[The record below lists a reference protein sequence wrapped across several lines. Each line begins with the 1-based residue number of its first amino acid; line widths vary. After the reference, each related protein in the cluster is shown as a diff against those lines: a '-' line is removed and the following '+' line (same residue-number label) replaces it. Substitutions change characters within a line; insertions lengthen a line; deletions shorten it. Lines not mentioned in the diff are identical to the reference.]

1 MLCAAI
7 VTSKCKCCCSVPA
20 PSCPFPRSSQ
30 RLIQHLM
37 VVRSV
42 GKLIPVLA
50 PLALLLCNP
59 GSPST
64 LFAYRKSC
72 RNKCLLSLFYRSFRL
87 FCSCSA
93 HRPCEVNNFP
103 FHFPERS
110 KPKTSTFTNKPTR
123 SGRSLN
129 LPRTFLR
136 LTMRP
141 SQCVRPS
148 VSLCPGPSTT
158 FGT

>member
-1 MLCAAI
+1 M
-7 VTSKCKCCCSVPA
+7 
-20 PSCPFPRSSQ
+20 
-30 RLIQHLM
+30 
-37 VVRSV
+37 
-42 GKLIPVLA
+42 
-50 PLALLLCNP
+50 LLLCTGTQLP
-59 GSPST
+59 ISTLISTAYPTPYGCAISREAYPRPCTPCVALLQPRLTST

-93 HRPCEVNNFP
+93 YRPCEVNNFP